1 MSLRVE
7 PLAEQVTQAGIK
19 LDDLRQA
26 ISREYEAVAKTPQK
40 GFHFHTGRR
49 LTEIVE
55 YKQEWLEGIF
65 LQKD

>member
-7 PLAEQVTQAGIK
+7 PLAEQGTPAGIK

-40 GFHFHTGRR
+40 GF
-49 LTEIVE
+49 
-55 YKQEWLEGIF
+55 
-65 LQKD
+65 